1 MNTSRILKRSAL
13 AVAGAAGVLAVAV
26 TVIPQEETPA
36 ARSVKSSPLLAAALT
51 QAASLP
57 FACQEAIF
65 KAGDQF
71 ATTRYAI
78 PDEFRNATVAA
89 LGNLTETERAELTR
103 PACAAWNNWATANSS
118 AVTGELD
125 NRYLN
130 AALPVCNKFTVATV
144 GTVRKFSPNAPAAAR
159 GLEKVVKKV
168 WTGAMTE
175 LSATASDAACRTSYS
190 TAKTAW

>member
-1 MNTSRILKRSAL
+1 MNTSRTLKRSAV
-13 AVAGAAGVLAVAV
+13 AVAGAAGVLVVAV

-36 ARSVKSSPLLAAALT
+36 ARSVKSPPLLAALA

-65 KAGDQF
+65 KTGDQF

-78 PDEFRNATVAA
+78 PDEFSNAAVAA
-89 LGNLTETERAELTR
+89 LGSLTETERAELTR
-103 PACAAWNNWATANSS
+103 PACAAWNSWATANSS

-125 NRYLN
+125 NRYRN

-144 GTVRKFSPNAPAAAR
+144 GTARKFSPNIPAAAR
-159 GLEKVVKKV
+159 GLDKVVKKV
-168 WTGAMTE
+168 WTEAMNE
-175 LSATASDAACRTSYS
+175 LSATASDATCRTSYS
-190 TAKTAW
+190 TVRTAW